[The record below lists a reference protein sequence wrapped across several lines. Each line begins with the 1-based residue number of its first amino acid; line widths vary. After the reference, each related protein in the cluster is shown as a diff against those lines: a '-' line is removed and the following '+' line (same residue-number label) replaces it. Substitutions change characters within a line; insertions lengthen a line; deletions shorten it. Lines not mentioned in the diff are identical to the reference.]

1 MAKFCHGVGRPGNLC
16 YRYYGILA
24 RADHPPLVI
33 QAVELGVLITMNDLS
48 ATMDPF
54 NILSPQR
61 DRPRVVTV
69 SETTPLETELETAE
83 RKLSEEP
90 TDEELLLAVGE
101 SQDRQAF
108 NTLFKRFSKKIFAMG
123 MKLTRNE
130 QLAHDLVQEALMI
143 VWTKAPLYD
152 LHRGT
157 AQSWIFTL
165 TRNRCFDMLRKKK
178 RQPQTI
184 SSDDIWPQEGD
195 ADMSFVHEE
204 QGSQA
209 VEIAQIERFYTE
221 LPVAQQ
227 AVIEQIYIYDRTH
240 EEAAAELEIPLGTLK
255 SRLRLGVAKLRVLIG
270 VEQ

>member
-1 MAKFCHGVGRPGNLC
+1 MHN
-16 YRYYGILA
+16 
-24 RADHPPLVI
+24 
-33 QAVELGVLITMNDLS
+33 LS
-48 ATMDPF
+48 AVGNSITVR
-54 NILSPQR
+54 SPQR
-61 DRPRVVTV
+61 DRPRAVTI
-69 SETTPLETELETAE
+69 SEKTPLAAEMEQAE
-83 RKLSEEP
+83 REISAGP

-108 NTLFKRFSKKIFAMG
+108 NTLFQRFSKKIFAMG

-130 QLAHDLVQEALMI
+130 QLAHDLVQEALMT

-152 LHRGT
+152 LDRGT

-184 SSDDIWPQEGD
+184 SSDDIWPQDGD
-195 ADMSFVHEE
+195 AEMSFVHEE

-209 VEIAQIERFYTE
+209 VEIAQIERFYSE

-227 AVIEQIYIYDRTH
+227 AVIEQIYLFDRTH
-240 EEAAAELEIPLGTLK
+240 EEASAELEIPLGTLK

-270 VEQ
+270 VEE